1 MLRQLSFKWLVVL
14 TTVFVFAAAC
24 GGDDPTATPAP
35 TSTPTAVP
43 APTATLAPGVPTPTP
58 RPATPT
64 PVAPVA
70 TPTPSFDAEAYFK
83 GKTIRL
89 VSISPPG
96 GGTDA
101 QARVLAALLK
111 GFIPGKPRI
120 VVSDIARVAGYN
132 YVYNQ
137 KPNGLTMM
145 YKASPGFERQLAPDA
160 EFKLNEFELVAA
172 VGISPPIWVSKGPVP
187 YTTMAD
193 AIGKTDHTFRFA
205 EAVGGQEE
213 LLGNPLTTSFLCSR
227 LRLQCEALPVASAGT
242 NSQLLMFDRGEI
254 NSNLRGSLYWNLA
267 TLRPGQVASGEYK
280 GLLAAGNPAI
290 GVPPHPES
298 DAVIPFAYNMLT
310 SQKDKDD
317 FALVSFPAALFNKAL
332 AAPPKTPEH
341 ILDVYVNAFKAAVA
355 DDEFASTLSNVT
367 GYDVRTNT
375 IYRDDIQ
382 PIYSDTYDLFFGNQD
397 RYKELQKE
405 LYPIWER

>member
-101 QARVLAALLK
+101 QARVLAALYGK
-111 GFIPGKPRI
+111 FIPGKPRI

-132 YVYNQ
+132 YMYNQ

-145 YKASPGFERQLAPDA
+145 YMSSVGFERELQPGA
-160 EFKLNEFELVAA
+160 EFKLNEFELIAA
-172 VGISPPIWVSKGPVP
+172 VGSTPGTWVTKGPIP
-187 YTTMAD
+187 YASLAD

-205 EAVGGQEE
+205 EAVGGEEE
-213 LLGNPLTTSFLCSR
+213 LVGSPLITSFICSR
-227 LRLQCEALPVASAGT
+227 LRLNCEALAVADGAT
-242 NSQLLMFDRGEI
+242 NSQMLMFDRGEI
-254 NSNLRGSLYWNLA
+254 NTVMRGGTYWNLPM
-267 TLRPGQVASGEYK
+267 LRPGEVASGEYK
-280 GLLAAGNPAI
+280 VMAAVGYP
-290 GVPPHPES
+290 GQRRPPHPES
-298 DAVIPFAYNMLT
+298 DAVFPDVYDMFT
-310 SQKDKDD
+310 SQQDKDD
-317 FALVSFPAALFNKAL
+317 YALLAYWRSLFTKAL
-332 AAPPKTPEH
+332 AAPPKTPQH
-341 ILDVYVNAFKAAVA
+341 ILDVYENAFKAALA
-355 DDEFASTLSNVT
+355 DDEFAGTLSRVT
-367 GYDVRTNT
+367 SLDVRNETV
-375 IYRDDIQ
+375 YSDVIQ
-382 PIYSDTYDLFFGNQD
+382 PIYRETYDAFFGGQP
-397 RYKELQKE
+397 RMQELQKE
-405 LYPIWER
+405 LYPMWER